1 MKQFIATFFLLIGLC
16 NMAMAQE
23 GIFVNYEKMPEYPGG
38 ERQWIKDRDTYMETR
53 LKELFPEA
61 HPDSLATD
69 ETKRRIIMQFTIDK
83 KGEVQMP
90 SILRGLHPV
99 LDNEAFRYVRQ
110 LPRFKPGT
118 VHGKPQDVKFTLPLF
133 VHSYYLRLS
142 DREEQQS
149 TDTTV
154 YKVVEKMPEYPGGID
169 KLMEYIRTSTDNYWK
184 KIYPKGKPVYP
195 CESIIGRIIVS
206 FVVNE
211 NGQVTD
217 PVIKRSLDPILDKE
231 AIRIVKSMPR
241 WIPGESKGKKVK
253 VRYTL
258 PFQF

>member
-38 ERQWIKDRDTYMETR
+38 ERQWKKDRDTYMETR
-53 LKELFPEA
+53 LKELFPKA

-69 ETKRRIIMQFTIDK
+69 ETKRRIIVQFTIDK
-83 KGEVQMP
+83 KGEVQMV
-90 SILRGLHPV
+90 SLFRGLHPV
-99 LDNEAFRYVRQ
+99 LDNEALRYVRQ

-118 VHGKPQDVKFTLPLF
+118 IKREPRDVKFTVPLL
-133 VHSYYLRLS
+133 VHPYYLRLLE
-142 DREEQQS
+142 REEQQS

>member
-1 MKQFIATFFLLIGLC
+1 MKQFITTFFLLIGLC
-16 NMAMAQE
+16 NMATAQE

-38 ERQWIKDRDTYMETR
+38 EKQWKKDRDTYMETR

-61 HPDSLATD
+61 HPDSLTTN

-133 VHSYYLRLS
+133 VHSYYLRLLE
-142 DREEQQS
+142 REEQQS

-258 PFQF
+258 PVKF